1 MKTKILIKLSLIID
15 KMGIADDI
23 KNIDKPTN
31 EEVGKELIMLLITN
45 LHKAE
50 NEIYDFISV
59 FKGITKKEAEELDVI
74 PVFKEILNIEG
85 MKDFL

>member
-1 MKTKILIKLSLIID
+1 MKTKTLIKLSLILD
-15 KMGIADDI
+15 KMEIAEAI

-31 EEVGKELIMLLITN
+31 EEVEKELIMLLITN

-50 NEIYDFISV
+50 NEVYEFIAYYKDVTKEEAEDVDVISV
-59 FKGITKKEAEELDVI
+59 FTEL
-74 PVFKEILNIEG
+74 LHIEG

>member
-23 KNIDKPTN
+23 KKIDKPTD

-50 NEIYDFISV
+50 NEIYQFIADY
-59 FKGITKKEAEELDVI
+59 KGISKEEAEELDVI
-74 PVFKEILNIEG
+74 PLFKEILNIEG

>member
-1 MKTKILIKLSLIID
+1 MKTKTLIKLSLILD
-15 KMGIADDI
+15 KMEIAEAI

-50 NEIYDFISV
+50 NEVYEFIAYYKDITKEEAENVDVISV
-59 FKGITKKEAEELDVI
+59 FTEL
-74 PVFKEILNIEG
+74 LHIEG

>member
-15 KMGIADDI
+15 KMGIAKEI
-23 KNIDKPTN
+23 KEIDKPTD
-31 EEVGKELIMLLITN
+31 EEVGKELIMLLLTN

-50 NEIYDFISV
+50 EEIYKFIAEYKGITKEEAEEIDVISV
-59 FKGITKKEAEELDVI
+59 FKEL
-74 PVFKEILNIEG
+74 LNIEG

>member
-1 MKTKILIKLSLIID
+1 MKTKMLIKLSLIID
-15 KMGIADDI
+15 KMGIAKEI
-23 KNIDKPTN
+23 KEIDKPTD

-50 NEIYDFISV
+50 EEIYNFIADY
-59 FKGITKKEAEELDVI
+59 KGITKEEAEELDII
-74 PVFKEILNIEG
+74 PVLKELLNIEG